1 MTIAE
6 ALRAATRILAEA
18 GVPDAAG
25 DARALMAHALRVARD
40 RVTLM
45 APDEMPRTAAVRF
58 DAALNARAARRPVSR
73 IVGYRDFHGHRFAIT
88 QDVLDPRPET
98 ETLVDAAL
106 ERPFATVI
114 DLGTGSG
121 VILLSLLAAAP
132 GARGLGTDL
141 SHAALDV
148 ARLNAQSLGL
158 RERAEFRH
166 GDWWSGVSG
175 QFDLVVSNPPYIA
188 GNEVVDLA
196 PEVSEHDP
204 WMALSPGGDG
214 MGAYRELLTGLS
226 THLAPGGR
234 AFFEIGAGQ
243 RAALTELAE
252 RAGVGPVTFLP
263 DLDGRDRVAVLTN
276 EGAAAPK

>member
-1 MTIAE
+1 MTVAE
-6 ALRAATRILAEA
+6 ALRAATRVLADA

-45 APDEMPRTAAVRF
+45 APDELPRMAAVRF
-58 DAALNARAARRPVSR
+58 DAALSARAARRPVSR
-73 IVGYRDFHGHRFAIT
+73 IVGYRDFHGHRLAIT

-106 ERPFATVI
+106 ERPFARVI

-121 VILLSLLAAAP
+121 AILLSLLAAAP
-132 GARGLGTDL
+132 GATGVGTDK

-148 ARLNAQSLGL
+148 ARLNARTLGL
-158 RERAEFRH
+158 EARAEFLH
-166 GDWWSGVSG
+166 ADWWSGVSG

-188 GNEVVDLA
+188 GNEIVDLA
-196 PEVSEHDP
+196 PEVAEHDP

-214 MGAYRELLTGLS
+214 MGAYRALLAGLS
-226 THLAPGGR
+226 AHIAPGGR
-234 AFFEIGAGQ
+234 ALFEIGAGQ
-243 RAALTELAE
+243 RAALSQLAE
-252 RAGVGPVTFLP
+252 RAGFGPPAFLS
-263 DLDGRDRVAVLTN
+263 DLDGRDRVAVLTH
-276 EGAAAPK
+276 EGAVARK

>member
-1 MTIAE
+1 MTVAE
-6 ALRAATRILAEA
+6 ALRAATRVLTEA

-45 APDEMPRTAAVRF
+45 APDEMPRMAAVRF

-88 QDVLDPRPET
+88 QDVLDPRPES
-98 ETLVDAAL
+98 EILVDAGL
-106 ERPFATVI
+106 EHPFDSVI

-121 VILLSLLAAAP
+121 AILLSLLAAAP
-132 GARGLGTDL
+132 EARGLGTDL

-148 ARLNAQSLGL
+148 ARTNARTLGL
-158 RERAEFRH
+158 ESRADFMH
-166 GDWWSGVSG
+166 ADWWSGVHG

-188 GNEVVDLA
+188 GNEVVTLA
-196 PEVSEHDP
+196 PEVAEHDP

-214 MGAYRELLTGLS
+214 MGAYKLLLSGLKR
-226 THLAPGGR
+226 HLAPRGR
-234 AFFEIGAGQ
+234 ALFEIGAGQ
-243 RAALTELAE
+243 RTALTELAQ
-252 RAGVGPVTFLP
+252 RAGFATVAFRP

-276 EGAAAPK
+276 DGALRAK